1 MVRALLMAMVAA
13 VAASGFPQAVPVAAQ
28 PLQGP
33 RCGIDLNAP
42 EIALAVQSLA
52 PAFRDIDARWDS
64 AAYGGNVD
72 PCATLS
78 TALVTV
84 ERATGSSPN
93 HALSFHYGEYVG
105 TATSQPHPFTALN
118 TAQPTDD
125 TVVLDYK
132 DGRYVCTA
140 CAGPMYTVRYHWDGD
155 RVEMLGVMP
164 PSS

>member
-93 HALSFHYGEYVG
+93 HALLFHTV
-105 TATSQPHPFTALN
+105 N
-118 TAQPTDD
+118 TLAPQRRSHIHLP
-125 TVVLDYK
+125 L
-132 DGRYVCTA
+132 
-140 CAGPMYTVRYHWDGD
+140 
-155 RVEMLGVMP
+155 
-164 PSS
+164 